1 MTFFRT
7 EGVVLGYS
15 YSFGNLVLGSLLH
28 VMTLLSLDPPTR
40 LFDIGVISVQFH
52 QAKVI
57 AECFFRGGCFGINP
71 SGTTDSD
78 SHKTKSNI
86 K

>member
-1 MTFFRT
+1 MFGSKSAKKSLT
-7 EGVVLGYS
+7 ERALV
-15 YSFGNLVLGSLLH
+15 FGSSLR
-28 VMTLLSLDPPTR
+28 VMIFLSLDPLKR
-40 LFDIGVISVQFH
+40 VFEVGVISVQFH